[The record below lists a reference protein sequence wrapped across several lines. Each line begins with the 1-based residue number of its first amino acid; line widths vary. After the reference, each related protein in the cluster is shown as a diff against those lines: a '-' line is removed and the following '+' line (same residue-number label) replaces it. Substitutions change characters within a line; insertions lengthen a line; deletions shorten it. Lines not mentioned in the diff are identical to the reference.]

1 VNMEHEELHQWGL
14 MDGPQ
19 AYIKRDMS
27 NREVDGS
34 IIDILNIWKDLIPCT
49 WMLGIVYEKDMHNHP
64 IDHCWITERGGESVI
79 EKYNPF

>member
-14 MDGPQ
+14 MDGTQ
-19 AYIKRDMS
+19 AHIKRDMS

-49 WMLGIVYEKDMHNHP
+49 
-64 IDHCWITERGGESVI
+64 
-79 EKYNPF
+79 